1 MCGRTASIHV
11 TREQGRFLFA
21 HKREG
26 GIMRMFFWQ
35 NKKIIALCAVPIIAV
50 VTLIGYEVIQ
60 RQDNRSEPLA
70 VNKGM
75 KALLEQDVKQTATP
89 SPTEAKSPEVAEL
102 PLVSML
108 PDATVKPKK
117 TAKPKP
123 TTKPKRTTK
132 PKGTFKPK
140 VTAHPKQTQNP
151 DFKININKAMTEEL
165 MKLSG
170 IGESKAKAIIAYRD
184 AHHFQTLDELMKV
197 KGIGPKIFEKI
208 KAQLEL

>member
-1 MCGRTASIHV
+1 M
-11 TREQGRFLFA
+11 
-21 HKREG
+21 
-26 GIMRMFFWQ
+26 MFFWQ
-35 NKKIIALCAVPIIAV
+35 NKKVIALCAVPLIAV
-50 VTLIGYEVIQ
+50 VTLIGFEVIQ
-60 RQDNRSEPLA
+60 GQDNHSEPLA
-70 VNKGM
+70 VNKEM

-89 SPTEAKSPEVAEL
+89 SPKESDSPEAAEL
-102 PLVSML
+102 PLVSVL

-117 TAKPKP
+117 TTKPEQ
-123 TTKPKRTTK
+123 TAKPKRTAK
-132 PKGTFKPK
+132 PKATLKPK
-140 VTAHPKQTQNP
+140 ATARPKQTQNP

-184 AHHFQTLDELMKV
+184 AHHFQSLDELMNV